1 MTAERISLRRSSEKG
16 LVRPLVILEKTHF
29 FKSAPFISEKRK
41 KEKKTPPC
49 STTSSVMLR
58 SIFLNSWRGHF
69 GFVSQ
74 LK

>member
-58 SIFLNSWRGHF
+58 SIFLTVGEVTLVLFHS
-69 GFVSQ
+69 
-74 LK
+74 

>member
-41 KEKKTPPC
+41 KEKKPSLFHNIIC
-49 STTSSVMLR
+49 HVEE
-58 SIFLNSWRGHF
+58 HF
-69 GFVSQ
+69 F
-74 LK
+74 